1 MEKAFHVQRL
11 TTKISAAE
19 KSIDEAMA
27 VMADLLVE
35 MHAAQKGFEVS
46 PVLTDPAFAKITEAM
61 SLLAQSR
68 TSVVTGHKRMAK
80 LHDRVF
86 AIGTSPVCL
95 GLDIDEAEVSADV
108 VPLRV
113 VG

>member
-1 MEKAFHVQRL
+1 MEKAFHIQRL
-11 TTKISAAE
+11 TTKVSAAE

-27 VMADLLVE
+27 VVADLMVE
-35 MHAAQKGFEVS
+35 MQAAQKEFEVS
-46 PVLTDPAFAKITEAM
+46 RVLTDPSFAKIAEAM

-80 LHDRVF
+80 LHDRVV

-95 GLDIDEAEVSADV
+95 GLDIEDAEVSAEV
-108 VPLRV
+108 LPLRV